1 MNLAKISMCR
11 LLALTAS
18 AVATVLASTT
28 SIAVP
33 TYVAVPIG
41 LNNAGFG
48 INSGGQIIG
57 TEEYAQ
63 TVTATVYTGS
73 SGVGLGALGGLYSYG
88 GGINRFGHATG
99 SASVGGA
106 FDQRAFLYAN
116 GQMVNLGS
124 FAPGAISYGRA
135 INDSDQVTGVS
146 YTGVE
151 FIQHA
156 FLYSGGVMVNLG
168 ASDGGDSVGN

>member
-1 MNLAKISMCR
+1 MAIAEVQKLVAIRSKRPHLRGGAGHSNPFFSMR
-11 LLALTAS
+11 RMLALAGCVVAATLVSTA
-18 AVATVLASTT
+18 

-48 INSGGQIIG
+48 INSGAQIIG
-57 TEEYAQ
+57 TEEHAQ
-63 TVTATVYTGS
+63 TVTATIYTGK
-73 SGVGLGALGGLYSYG
+73 SGVSLGALGGLHSYG
-88 GGINRFGHATG
+88 AGINRFGHATG

-116 GQMVNLGS
+116 GKMVNLGS
-124 FAPGAISYGRA
+124 FTPGAISYGRA

-146 YTGVE
+146 Y
-151 FIQHA
+151 
-156 FLYSGGVMVNLG
+156 
-168 ASDGGDSVGN
+168 